1 MVINRARLL
10 RWERCAEY
18 PCHFLLAEDQRQ
30 SLLAAWKGNVLEQKC
45 TLQSLGIEEAQ
56 SANDLVIAGPGQLLF
71 LN

>member
-1 MVINRARLL
+1 MSESPTIRNQSRHFDDLGVS
-10 RWERCAEY
+10 ERQ
-18 PCHFLLAEDQRQ
+18 P
-30 SLLAAWKGNVLEQKC
+30 LLAAWKGNVLEQKC